1 MGRRRGLG
9 RGLDALIPET
19 APQPTGLREAPLD
32 AISPNPLQPRTHFD
46 QAELQE
52 LAASI
57 REVGLIQPL
66 IVQAVAAEAG
76 QAERYQLITGERRW
90 RAARLAGLQRVPVV
104 VKDVTPQEMLEL
116 ALVENIQQI
125 GRAHV

>member
-19 APQPTGLREAPLD
+19 PMQPSGLREASLD
-32 AISPNPLQPRTHFD
+32 DISPNPLQPRSHFD
-46 QAELQE
+46 EAELQE

-66 IVQAVAAEAG
+66 IVQALPVEAG
-76 QAERYQLITGERRW
+76 QPQRYQLITGW
-90 RAARLAGLQRVPVV
+90 RGS
-104 VKDVTPQEMLEL
+104 
-116 ALVENIQQI
+116 LVCLWWSKM
-125 GRAHV
+125 